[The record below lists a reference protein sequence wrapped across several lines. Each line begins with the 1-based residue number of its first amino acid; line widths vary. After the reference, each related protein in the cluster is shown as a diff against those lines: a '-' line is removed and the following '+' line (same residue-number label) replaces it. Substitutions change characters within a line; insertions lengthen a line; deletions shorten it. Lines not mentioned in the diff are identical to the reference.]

1 MNVKRF
7 FSQVQSWIAQH
18 PLLFLIGIAI
28 AVRLVGITAP
38 IIGIHAWRQADTAAI
53 ARNFYENG
61 FNFFYPQ
68 VDWGG
73 ADQGFCETE
82 FPIYSF
88 LVAMLYRLGGAQV
101 FLARLVSVACAVIG
115 LCGLYQLAERFFEK
129 RAAFWACFFYAL
141 LPLLIYYTRTV
152 QPESM
157 LVMCSI
163 WGVLYFKKWI
173 DQGKT
178 SALLISN
185 LSVTIACLIKVLP
198 LVYLGLP
205 IAFLAWSR
213 WGWKMLAKP
222 QLWGYAIVPL
232 VSVFLWYSHAH
243 NIFLTYGNTFGFSGN
258 TTDRYDYG
266 ILLTWYFWSEILVK
280 VAVRQFAIF
289 GFFIFLVGLSLPKR
303 NVQEWVFP
311 VWLGASVLCWMA
323 VPVTSVV
330 HEYYHLSFMVPGT
343 IVMGKACAH
352 YLNPELYPTQ
362 SVQRRAIVTCIS
374 LALVAST
381 AFYSIDYRSKE
392 NVDRSLVFELAQQV
406 KYNTE
411 PNSKIIATTGGDPS
425 LLYLAHRKGWI
436 VNPIALT
443 PDWVKDKQ
451 KQGATYLV
459 GSFGFVESY
468 VLALD
473 ENQRRAI
480 ETVIQSQGRRFQE
493 KDNFIVKLRP

>member
-1 MNVKRF
+1 MNFKHI
-7 FSQVQSWIAQH
+7 FSQIQSWISNH
-18 PLLFLIGIAI
+18 PLIFLIVIAIGVRLIGIN
-28 AVRLVGITAP
+28 AP
-38 IIGIHAWRQADTAAI
+38 IIGVHAWRQADTAAI

-61 FNFFYPQ
+61 FNFLYPQ
-68 VDWGG
+68 IDWGG
-73 ADQGFCETE
+73 SGEGFCETE

-88 LVAMLYRLGGAQV
+88 LVAMLYRVVGAQD
-101 FLARLVSVACAVIG
+101 FLGRLLSVACAIVG
-115 LCGLYQLAERFFEK
+115 LCGLYQLTERFFER

-141 LPLLIYYTRTV
+141 LPLLIYYTRTF

-173 DQGKT
+173 DQGQT

-185 LSVTIACLIKVLP
+185 LFVTIACLIKVLP

-213 WGWKMLAKP
+213 WGWKMFRMP
-222 QLWGYAIVPL
+222 QLWGYAVMPL

-243 NIFLTYGNTFGFSGN
+243 EIFLTYGNTFGFSGAS
-258 TTDRYDYG
+258 TDRYDYR

-289 GFFIFLVGLSLPKR
+289 GFFIFLVGCSLPKR
-303 NVQEWVFP
+303 NLQEWIFP
-311 VWLGASVLCWMA
+311 VWLGASVLCWIA

-330 HEYYHLSFMVPGT
+330 HEYYHLNFMIPGV
-343 IVMGKACAH
+343 ILMGKACAH
-352 YLNPELYPTQ
+352 YLNPKLY
-362 SVQRRAIVTCIS
+362 SVKSTQRRAIVTCIS
-374 LALVAST
+374 LALVASA

-392 NVDRSLVFELAQQV
+392 NVDKSLVFELAQQV
-406 KYNTE
+406 KSNTE
-411 PNSKIIATTGGDPS
+411 PNAKIIATTGGDPS

-436 VNPIALT
+436 INPMALT
-443 PDWVKDKQ
+443 SQWIKEKQ
-451 KQGATYLV
+451 TQGARYLV

-468 VLALD
+468 VLSVD
-473 ENQRRAI
+473 DNQKRAI
-480 ETVIQSQGRRFQE
+480 EAAMQQGDRLQVR
-493 KDNFIVKLRP
+493 DNFIVKLRP